1 MAQQTYRPKVALVLS
16 GGAAHGLSHIGV
28 IKYLE
33 ENNIEI
39 DYITGTS
46 MGAVI
51 GGLYA
56 MGYDAAQIEEIAA
69 SQEWD
74 LIMSNDTPL
83 NEIAPIE
90 KRHHERIP
98 ISLYWNDDKFE
109 FPKALIR
116 GQKLDVNLSNLFVP
130 AHCIRSFDE
139 LYIPFRCVA
148 IDIESGSIDVFSQG
162 YLADAI
168 RASMAIPSVFPPKEF
183 NGRLYVDGG
192 LIRNLPVQ
200 EALDM
205 GADII
210 IASYVGGVKLDR
222 DELSSMFDILQ
233 QSAFMAGILD
243 AEEQSKLA
251 DVLIEPDVK
260 KMDKFDFEDY
270 DDFIDIGYDAAKK
283 LKDTLISIKTLR
295 NRYQIPPRNP
305 RLVNNDSIIIDF
317 VELRANNSSVERLI
331 NNKLNISGASSVAI
345 QSLEESL
352 SLIHGTRS
360 FSKSYYTFQT
370 DGPDVGLEVV
380 AENAEPFSIG
390 LSINRFRRYYT
401 SLILNA
407 EARNVIGRMSN
418 FMVDA
423 RLSENSGIQAQ
434 YYIRLPWDPSYLIRA
449 YSKIE
454 SYELPFINNDVIDRL
469 YMYRE
474 ADMRIEL
481 LKEWKN
487 AYMFSLGYAF
497 NFDRITPEV
506 FKLGDLKKYSS
517 GRSTLISAVS
527 YNTLDKQLF
536 PTKGLSSELSFNYIF
551 SNTVKRENQE
561 GSNGFLDFEDDDSY
575 FQSHLSTQYYYPMG
589 ETLVLELNLRGRW
602 SSGEAFL
609 DQYKIGGPIQSKD
622 FTYGFVGLEESEYLM
637 GDHISAGIGMRF
649 QIKNQFF
656 ITPTVQYLFGQDL
669 LHYAYNRE
677 KNKSLTGLGILFGMD
692 SPIGPITFGMGYT
705 NYTNELNLNLGVG
718 FRHIY

>member
-1 MAQQTYRPKVALVLS
+1 MLS
-16 GGAAHGLSHIGV
+16 GGAAHGLAHIGV
-28 IKYLE
+28 LKFLE

-39 DYITGTS
+39 DYVTGTS

-51 GGLYA
+51 GGLYS
-56 MGYDAAQIEEIAA
+56 MGYTASQIEEIAA

-83 NEIAPIE
+83 KEIAPIE

-98 ISLYWNDDKFE
+98 ISLYWNNDRFE
-109 FPKALIR
+109 LPKALIR

-139 LYIPFRCVA
+139 LHIPFRCVA
-148 IDIESGSIDVFSQG
+148 IDIESGSIDVFSEG

-260 KMDKFDFEDY
+260 RMGKFDFEDY
-270 DDFIDIGYDAAKK
+270 GDFIEIGYDAANQ
-283 LKDTLISIKTLR
+283 LKDTLNSIKTLR

-305 RLVNNDSIIIDF
+305 RLVNSDSITIDYI
-317 VELRANNSSVERLI
+317 ELTANNASIERLI
-331 NNKLNISGASSVAI
+331 SNKLKFSGGSSVSI
-345 QSLEESL
+345 QKLEESL

-360 FSKSYYTFQT
+360 FSKSYYTFLT
-370 DGPDVGLEVV
+370 DGPDVGLELV

-390 LSINRFRRYYT
+390 LSINRFRRYNT

-418 FMVDA
+418 FMLDV

-449 YSKIE
+449 YSKLE
-454 SYELPFINNDVIDRL
+454 SYELPFINNDIIDRL

-487 AYMFSLGYAF
+487 AYMFSVGYAF
-497 NFDRITPEV
+497 NFDRIKPEV
-506 FKLGDLKKYSS
+506 FKPDDLKKYSS
-517 GRSTLISAVS
+517 GRSTVVSAVS
-527 YNTLDKQLF
+527 YNTLDKQLY
-536 PTKGLSSELSFNYIF
+536 PTEGLSSELSFNFIF
-551 SNTVKRENQE
+551 SNTVKRENQDA
-561 GSNGFLDFEDDDSY
+561 SNSFLDFADDDSY
-575 FQSHLSTQYYYPMG
+575 FQSHLSAQYYYPMG
-589 ETLVLELNLRGRW
+589 ETLVLELNMRGRW

-609 DQYKIGGPIQSKD
+609 DQYKIGGPAQSKD
-622 FTYGFVGLEESEYLM
+622 YTYGFVGLEESEYLM
-637 GDHISAGIGMRF
+637 GDHISAGLGMRF

-669 LHYAYNRE
+669 LHYAYNRD
-677 KNKSLTGLGILFGMD
+677 KNISLTGLGIQVGME
-692 SPIGPITFGMGYT
+692 SPIGPISFDMGYT